1 MEKGILERLITA
13 DIEKDPI
20 HFGTFT
26 EEDMERFRKEY
37 EKPKKKS
44 LFDL

>member
-1 MEKGILERLITA
+1 MNLEENIINK

-26 EEDMERFRKEY
+26 EEDISKLIKEHT
-37 EKPKKKS
+37 KPKKKS
-44 LFDL
+44 LFD